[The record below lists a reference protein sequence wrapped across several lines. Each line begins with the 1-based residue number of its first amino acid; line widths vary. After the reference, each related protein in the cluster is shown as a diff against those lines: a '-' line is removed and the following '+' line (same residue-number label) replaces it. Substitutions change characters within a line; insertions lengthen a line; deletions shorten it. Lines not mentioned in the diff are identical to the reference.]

1 MPIREEC
8 MDLFGYIS
16 GQKYYKDKAFAASA
30 ITGNSIDL
38 GADHPA
44 IVDEYRVTIKL
55 TETGAGGTSVVAKI
69 QDSADGSTW
78 ADLIV
83 GDTVLLADMSKDK
96 DLLTARL
103 PQTCRRYVR
112 GMITPSGTF
121 TAGKAYGNIEV
132 LPS

>member
-16 GQKYYKDKAFAASA
+16 GQKYYKEKAFTSSA
-30 ITGNSIDL
+30 VTGNSIDL
-38 GADHPA
+38 GADRPA
-44 IVDEYRVTIKL
+44 IVDEYRVVMKL
-55 TETGAGGTSVVAKI
+55 TEAGAGGTSGVAKI

-83 GDTVLLADMSKDK
+83 GDTVLLANMTKDK
-96 DLLTARL
+96 ELLNARL

-112 GMITPSGTF
+112 GVFTPSGTF
-121 TAGKAYGNIEV
+121 TAGKVYGNVEV